1 MGRHAYLIM
10 AYNNPEQLIKLIKL
24 LDDSRNDIFVH
35 IDKDADFPM
44 DVFDSLTTAS
54 KLYVVPRVSV

>member
-44 DVFDSLTTAS
+44 GVFDSLTTA
-54 KLYVVPRVSV
+54 